1 MADAHVIADRLRA
14 AFASHGKAGA
24 QFYVTSATHPD
35 GPWTFTAG
43 SRQSLTGEWALA
55 AAGYDF
61 SVHGPN
67 GFFRRFAGRPG
78 GVGADVVA
86 RHEDGLVCV
95 EVVNTS
101 AVAIRV
107 TIADAYRGGRTASH
121 RLRPG
126 ARVTHTADPRHSN
139 GWYDVSVASDQDS
152 QFVRRMAGHAET
164 GRPSTSDPA
173 IITA

>member
-1 MADAHVIADRLRA
+1 M
-14 AFASHGKAGA
+14 
-24 QFYVTSATHPD
+24 
-35 GPWTFTAG
+35 
-43 SRQSLTGEWALA
+43 
-55 AAGYDF
+55 
-61 SVHGPN
+61 
-67 GFFRRFAGRPG
+67 
-78 GVGADVVA
+78 VA

-126 ARVTHTADPRHSN
+126 ARVTHAVDPRHSN